1 MKVKARTLD
10 FSLPNVGHVK
20 ILRNRRKWGIP
31 LLKIWYVDTVY
42 VPANEMIFCLPHI
55 ALLCIQE
62 GHSTP
67 MFSQPS
73 YEQNDQWGS
82 KLP

>member
-10 FSLPNVGHVK
+10 FSVPSVGHVK
-20 ILRNRRKWGIP
+20 ILRNRRKWGIL
-31 LLKIWYVDTVY
+31 LLKNWYVDTVY
-42 VPANEMIFCLPHI
+42 VLANEMIYFFASHCSFMY
-55 ALLCIQE
+55 QE
-62 GHSTP
+62 GHPTP

-73 YEQNDQWGS
+73 YEQNDQRGS